1 MSARFTFDRTFP
13 ETAERFIPIE
23 EKEPTLT
30 ISEHKKLMD
39 LAIANAR
46 SEGFIEGQTTAQDEE
61 TARLARAM
69 ESVSMAFDQARHE
82 LDGIHASASAEALR
96 FAFAF
101 ATRLVGTLVERQP
114 LAPIEEAALRIFDDL
129 RGAPHVAVRVTPE
142 LVEPTRDRLQAIARD
157 RGYEGRLII
166 LGEPEILPGDV
177 RIEWADGGI
186 VRDGAAAA
194 QVLSLAVEQALA
206 IHSAA
211 PHAPTM
217 QAPTIHAAS

>member
-1 MSARFTFDRTFP
+1 MSARFTFDRSFP
-13 ETAERFIPIE
+13 ETEERFIPIE

-30 ISEHKKLMD
+30 VSEHQKLMD
-39 LAIANAR
+39 LAIAAAR
-46 SEGFIEGQTTAQDEE
+46 TEGFIEGQTVARDEE

-82 LDGIHASASAEALR
+82 LDAIHACASAEALR

-101 ATRLVGTLVERQP
+101 AARLAGTLVERQP

-129 RGAPHVAVRVTPE
+129 RGAPHVAVRVAPA

-157 RGYEGRLII
+157 KGYEGRLII

-211 PHAPTM
+211 L
-217 QAPTIHAAS
+217 HAAG